1 MRGDGILVV
10 FHGKKVISQIAENN
24 IDVSR
29 FRKENKRNIFVT
41 RTYKT
46 KYIFKLFV
54 EV

>member
-10 FHGKKVISQIAENN
+10 FHGKKVISQFTENN

-29 FRKENKRNIFVT
+29 FRKENKR
-41 RTYKT
+41 TYKT